1 MRRLCRH
8 PLQMQFKTA
17 RVLRDTVVSIQYF
30 SSKSFWWTFLFS
42 VRSWGWGRK
51 AGDLNPQM
59 GLFQLTSHSSSL
71 SSFAWFYPF
80 QPPPKPSHHTD
91 QLVCFSLWKVGRKE
105 KQEGFI
111 PRCSFQ
117 MIPESLPCP
126 VSPSGWLA
134 SPQHSWN
141 NSLLLCYK
149 APLSLVA
156 WKKPPFIYCLAVIP
170 LPFVLLTIF
179 SNCLCLSA
187 RSLCDYYGC
196 EPEQDDCSN
205 NLLCKCK
212 QGMERPNAQVPVCV
226 GECSTCL

>member
-1 MRRLCRH
+1 MRRLCLN
-8 PLQMQFKTA
+8 PLQMQLITA
-17 RVLRDTVVSIQYF
+17 RVVWNTMVSIQYF

-42 VRSWGWGRK
+42 MRSRGEEKQETWIHRW
-51 AGDLNPQM
+51 A
-59 GLFQLTSHSSSL
+59 LFQLTSHSSSL
-71 SSFAWFYPF
+71 STFAWFYPF

-91 QLVCFSLWKVGRKE
+91 RLVCFSLWKVGRKE
-105 KQEGFI
+105 KQGFI

-126 VSPSGWLA
+126 VFPSGWLV

-196 EPEQDDCSN
+196 EPEEDHCSN